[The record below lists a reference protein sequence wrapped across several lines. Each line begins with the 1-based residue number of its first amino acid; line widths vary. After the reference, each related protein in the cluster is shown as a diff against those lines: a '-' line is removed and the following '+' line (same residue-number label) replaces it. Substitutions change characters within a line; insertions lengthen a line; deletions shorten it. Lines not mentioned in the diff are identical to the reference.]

1 MHNPNSLVNSTLRGA
16 GPISAK
22 VFVGNLNY
30 RTTKEELIAFLSP
43 AGEIVDAFLP
53 TDRETGRP
61 RGFGFVTFA
70 SEEQAQACIEQFDG
84 VEMGGRRL
92 NINKAD
98 DRGRKPRRSEPA
110 TEFKRG
116 GRGRGGPGGGGGGG
130 RRDDRRGGG
139 GGRGGPRPPR
149 PPRGAAAP
157 PPPEPEYTTEDRRDP
172 DATDE
177 SHETDEW
184 GKSSQPWKKKKKK
197 SKGSRRGLRS
207 KKRSL

>member
-139 GGRGGPRPPR
+139 GGRGPRPLR